1 MKISEDTTLRFV
13 TLIDEQVAGP
23 YTLEGLHSLVYL
35 GRITPDTLISREDE
49 DAFLPIRA
57 TVLRSELFPLLNT
70 SAPPQQWAPPGE
82 TARVDRKHYELGEAK
97 FQKVNDT
104 RPRRARIEVKEILDE
119 VRQAEIAAG
128 LDLPG
133 RHRFRISR
141 RSIDFWIMLIAG
153 NVVII
158 GGGIAMQNTASIVF
172 GFAGSGLYTF
182 GLLWSMYGV
191 MDRY

>member
-57 TVLRSELFPLLNT
+57 TVLRSELFPLLNS

-128 LDLPG
+128 LDLPR

-141 RSIDFWIMLIAG
+141 RSIDFWIMIIAG
-153 NVVII
+153 NTVLI
-158 GGGIAMQNTASIVF
+158 GGGILMQNTASIVF